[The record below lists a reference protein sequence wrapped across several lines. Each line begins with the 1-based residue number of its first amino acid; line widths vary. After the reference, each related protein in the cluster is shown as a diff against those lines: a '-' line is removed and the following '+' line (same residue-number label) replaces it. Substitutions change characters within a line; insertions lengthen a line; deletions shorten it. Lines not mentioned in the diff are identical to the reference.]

1 MAKTN
6 KEIVVLKEI
15 GEIFTFTAELCDC
28 IKNKGDYMALMPK
41 FVAAVEGITEIKDE
55 IKETPELIT
64 TCAVGAAE
72 IANVFVKKEEK
83 AE

>member
-15 GEIFTFTAELCDC
+15 SEIFTFTAELCDC
-28 IKNKGDYMALMPK
+28 IKNKGDYAALFPHL
-41 FVAAVEGITEIKDE
+41 VAAIEGLMEIKDE